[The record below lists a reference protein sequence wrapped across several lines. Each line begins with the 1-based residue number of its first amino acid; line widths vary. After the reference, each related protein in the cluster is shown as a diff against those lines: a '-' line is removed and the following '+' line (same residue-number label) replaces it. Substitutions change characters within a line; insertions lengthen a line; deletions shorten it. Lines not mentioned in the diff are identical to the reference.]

1 MAWDDRSTLTFDSP
15 GTATR
20 GVDARKLLDQVEY
33 LSQGVPVGTVYK
45 TAATSINSGSGGT
58 TYQNDP
64 HLSFEAE
71 ASEVIRITLEVVYDA
86 GTVEDMKQRFLVP
99 SGALF
104 ESTIFSYST
113 VAPAPLASSS
123 TAEVIGLPGSGVG
136 TLIHFRLSATLFM
149 GSTGGTINWQ
159 WAQNVSGGSNTSVAK
174 GGCLEYKRMA

>member
-1 MAWDDRSTLTFDSP
+1 MAWDDRASLTLDSP

-20 GVDARKLLDQVEY
+20 GVDARKLLDQVDY

-45 TAATSINSGSGGT
+45 SAGTSINSGSGGT

-71 ASEVIRITLEVVYDA
+71 PNEVIRITLEAVYDA
-86 GTVEDMKQRFLVP
+86 GTVGDMKQRFLVP
-99 SGALF
+99 AGALF

-123 TAEVIGLPGSGVG
+123 TAEVVGLPGAGAGV
-136 TLIHFRLSATLFM
+136 LIHFRLSATLFM
-149 GSTGGTINWQ
+149 STTGGTVNWQ
-159 WAQNVSGGSNTSVAK
+159 WAQNAADATNTTVAK